1 MVRASFLPA
10 MIQNGKQTAVTD
22 TVGDMPAAGFM
33 RRAPVQKAGGTSAPD
48 YKAEHDKSR
57 LTQRTGDRSGAARLM
72 IVLLSLLLVAVAL
85 FSLTAGASQA
95 SGWAVLKSLFSSAY
109 DPADMAAKRD
119 HIIIMDIRLPRI
131 VLGIIIGASLAV
143 SGAVMQGLFRNPL
156 ADPGLVGVSSGAS
169 LGAITVIVVGNSFLM
184 PLLRLFGIYT
194 LPLAAFLGGLITTL
208 ILYRVATRQGRTSI
222 ATMLLAGIALGAMSG
237 AFSGVLVYIADD
249 RQLRD
254 LTFWGMGSL
263 AGATWIKIVTAGPI
277 IALTLFAAPFLA
289 RGLNALA
296 LGEAAANHLGMPVQ
310 RVKNTAIIMVAAAT
324 GASVAVSGGIGF
336 VGIVVPHLLRLS
348 IGPDHRYLLPASALL
363 GATMLLLADAV
374 SRTIVAPAEIPIG
387 IVTAFVGAPFFLW
400 ILLRRRGVVDL

>member
-1 MVRASFLPA
+1 MTD
-10 MIQNGKQTAVTD
+10 GKNSS
-22 TVGDMPAAGFM
+22 TVL
-33 RRAPVQKAGGTSAPD
+33 Q
-48 YKAEHDKSR
+48 
-57 LTQRTGDRSGAARLM
+57 GDRSRQARFLIAM
-72 IVLLSLLLVAVAL
+72 LAVLLVVVAL

-95 SGWAVLKSLFSSAY
+95 SSWSVLKSLFSSQV
-109 DPADMAAKRD
+109 DPNDLAAQRD
-119 HIIIMDIRLPRI
+119 HIIIFDIRLPRI
-131 VLGIIIGASLAV
+131 VLGILIGASLAV

-169 LGAITVIVVGNSFLM
+169 LGAIMIIVLGGTFLAPVLSVLGM
-184 PLLRLFGIYT
+184 YT
-194 LPLAAFLGGLITTL
+194 LPLAAFIGGLATTL
-208 ILYRVATRQGRTSI
+208 ILYRVATRRGRTSI

-263 AGATWIKIVTAGPI
+263 AGATWIKILTAGPI
-277 IALTLFAAPFLA
+277 IALTLVAAPFLA

-296 LGEAAANHLGMPVQ
+296 LGESTANHLGLPIQ
-310 RVKNTAIIMVAAAT
+310 RIKNTAIVLVAAAT

-363 GATMLLLADAV
+363 GASMLLLADAV
-374 SRTIVAPAEIPIG
+374 SRTVVAPAEIPIG

-400 ILLRRRGVVDL
+400 ILLRRRGLLDL